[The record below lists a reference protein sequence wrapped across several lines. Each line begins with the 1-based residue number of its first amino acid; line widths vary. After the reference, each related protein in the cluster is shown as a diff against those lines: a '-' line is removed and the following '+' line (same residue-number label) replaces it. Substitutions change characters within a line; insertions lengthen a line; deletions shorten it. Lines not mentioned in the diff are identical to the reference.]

1 MSTFNDIRSKFESII
16 LRESNLVK
24 KGIVYSP
31 KLAKEVERILSKMG
45 RPGNKKQDLFGLRF
59 GISGDPVETEK
70 YISNVIFKNVDS
82 SNYRLSWFE
91 ADRAKK
97 GEAQSGTF
105 NTHKIM
111 IVNPTKVGKYLALPG
126 DQIYIIDNLKAKS
139 NIQNKMLTPDGL
151 GLSGG
156 KYLDTHKLRSHLVR
170 AFDVLES
177 RSVIT
182 PIHSEFMFTLFDDVV
197 NNTKKKYNSV
207 LEIPSKSPYVIDIK
221 SDFSGG
227 KISQPDIDKISKDF
241 GEILGGA
248 YLLCLVGPGELGLQF
263 PYDSN
268 EPMVDFY
275 LNGQAIS
282 MKSGAG
288 AAPSLANV
296 GNVIRS
302 DYEKW
307 TNLMS
312 NEDQKL
318 MLDIVLTFHENEAM
332 TGLFKVAEL
341 LNAPGWHL
349 FKTLM
354 GDANLKAEDIDKKK
368 LNSKIIEMFEKTP
381 DEAYDLFNAY
391 FKGLNKFPDGWENK
405 DLQIQNAIERPFP
418 FGLVMSPLAY
428 HVKDEL
434 NSNEAL
440 LDALEE
446 VMQKFDVLQLYI
458 DLKVGKTKSYQKYTI
473 IPFAEGRFKF
483 HSTTSVNQP
492 TRNKFSVKMIK

>member
-1 MSTFNDIRSKFESII
+1 MNTINDIKARFESAM
-16 LRESNLVK
+16 LKESNTTK
-24 KGIVYSP
+24 KGVVYSS
-31 KLAKEVERILSKMG
+31 KLAKEVEGILKKQG
-45 RPGNKKQDLFGLRF
+45 RPGNKKQDYFGLRF
-59 GISGDPVETEK
+59 GISGDPAETEK
-70 YISNVIFKNVDS
+70 YISDVIFKNVDS
-82 SNYRLSWFE
+82 SNYRLSWFA

-156 KYLDTHKLRSHLVR
+156 KYLNTSTLRSHLVR
-170 AFDVLES
+170 AFGVLES
-177 RSVIT
+177 REVIT
-182 PIHSEFMFTLFDDVV
+182 PIHTEFMFTLFDDIV
-197 NNTKKKYNSV
+197 NNTKKKYDSV
-207 LEIPSKSPYVIDIK
+207 LDMPSNSPYVIDII

-227 KISQPDIDKISKDF
+227 KISQPDIDKIAKDF

-248 YLLCLVGPGELGLQF
+248 YLLCLIGPGELGLEF

-275 LNGQAIS
+275 LDGQAIS

-288 AAPSLANV
+288 AAPSLSNV

-302 DYEKW
+302 DYKKW

-312 NEDQKL
+312 NENQQL

-332 TGLFKVAEL
+332 AGLFKVAEL
-341 LNAPGWHL
+341 LNTPGWHL

-354 GDANLKAEDIDKKK
+354 GDANLKAEDIDKKE
-368 LNSKIIEMFEKTP
+368 LNKKIIEMFKNTP
-381 DEAYDLFNAY
+381 DEAYDLFDTY
-391 FKGLNKFPDGWENK
+391 FKGLNKFPDKWKNK
-405 DLQIQNAIERPFP
+405 ELQIQDAIQRPFP

-434 NSNEAL
+434 NSNEKL

-458 DLKVGKTKSYQKYTI
+458 DLKVGTTKSYQKYTI